1 MSGASSAK
9 GLVVRSTTRNL
20 AINGT
25 WFASRRDSPLRRL
38 ILALVAVLAMIAA
51 PATAMGTALP
61 DLTIVSSQPGDVAP
75 LTTFT
80 HSFTVTNAGGTAGQ
94 AQVHDSFSTAFDVV
108 ALDNPD
114 CYVATVLV
122 RMRRQ
127 QAGVVCNLG
136 EIEPGTSLT
145 VTETLRAK
153 YTSYSG
159 SVVVNRNHNVEL
171 EADYSNNSAYWSVSV
186 R

>member
-1 MSGASSAK
+1 MK
-9 GLVVRSTTRNL
+9 NLVL
-20 AINGT
+20 ALT
-25 WFASRRDSPLRRL
+25 AVL
-38 ILALVAVLAMIAA
+38 ILAAPVAAA
-51 PATAMGTALP
+51 DLP
-61 DLTIVSSQPGDVAP
+61 DLTIESSQPGTVQPGA
-75 LTTFT
+75 TFT
-80 HSFTVTNAGGTAGQ
+80 HTFTVTNIGGAPGQ

-108 ALDNPD
+108 GLDSPD

-136 EIEPGTSLT
+136 EIAPGQSVT

-153 YTSYSG
+153 SSSWSG

-171 EADYSNNSAYWSVSV
+171 ESGYTNNSAYWAVTV
-186 R
+186 G